1 VIKIKKLIFLTT
13 KVIFSIIATLVLILF
28 IYTAFFY
35 KSNQIAQDLFININQ
50 EETIDEQEREEERKA
65 EELELQKK
73 INEQNLEKA
82 KALQPI
88 KTIIKD
94 GLYVTVGNKAITKSD
109 IVNEIKTLLIL
120 NNKKFTEDIRMELR
134 QMAIRSLIKRN
145 IKKIEIEKNSFLKFN
160 ENDLRNELER
170 VSKNMG
176 VDLKTLKEIF
186 KSNNLD
192 ISLLEDQLSTDLLW
206 NSLIFAIYKNRISID
221 IEEIEEQ
228 LKLIEKVKKINEYLI
243 SEIVIDTVE
252 KDKVNATIKNLKD
265 KILIEGFDN
274 VAKNL
279 SISDSASKN
288 GDLGW
293 INENSITDE
302 FRKIIINTT
311 VGDISDPVLSPN
323 GILIFKVR
331 NKKTIEKNIDME
343 LVKEQLVNAEKT
355 KILKMHSLSHY
366 NNAKG
371 SISISFFQ

>member
-1 VIKIKKLIFLTT
+1 MIKIKKLIFLTT

-35 KSNQIAQDLFININQ
+35 KSNQIEQDLFININQ

-145 IKKIEIEKNSFLKFN
+145 IKKIEIEKNSFLKFS
-160 ENDLRNELER
+160 EDGLRNELER

-192 ISLLEDQLSTDLLW
+192 ISLLEGQLSTDLLW

-221 IEEIEEQ
+221 IKEIEEQ
-228 LKLIEKVKKINEYLI
+228 LKSIEKVKKINEYLI

>member
-1 VIKIKKLIFLTT
+1 
-13 KVIFSIIATLVLILF
+13 
-28 IYTAFFY
+28 
-35 KSNQIAQDLFININQ
+35 
-50 EETIDEQEREEERKA
+50 
-65 EELELQKK
+65 
-73 INEQNLEKA
+73 
-82 KALQPI
+82 
-88 KTIIKD
+88 
-94 GLYVTVGNKAITKSD
+94 
-109 IVNEIKTLLIL
+109 
-120 NNKKFTEDIRMELR
+120 
-134 QMAIRSLIKRN
+134 MAIKSLIKRN